1 MSFPALRMRRLR
13 RTSVIRDLVR
23 EVQLQKSDLIQPFF
37 IEESLT
43 TDTPISTMPG
53 QRRLS
58 PGSVI
63 REATSLVDRGIKAV
77 ILFGIPRAKDEAG
90 SSADVADGV
99 VQKAIQQLKNELGS
113 EVVVMADVCMCQYT
127 SHGHCGIV
135 RDGEI
140 DNDGTLK
147 RLASIAVSYAQEGV
161 DVVGPSAMIDGQVKT
176 IREALDDH
184 GYKDTAIM
192 AYAAKHASSFF
203 GPFREAAFSA
213 PEFGDRRSYQM
224 DYSNPD
230 EAIREVALD
239 IQEGADIVMVKPA
252 LAYLDIVRRVK
263 DRFSMPTA
271 AYNVSGEFSMVKAA
285 AREGW
290 IDERSAIIEILT
302 SIKRAGA
309 DMILTYHAKEAAE
322 WLG

>member
-127 SHGHCGIV
+127 NHGHCGIV
-135 RDGEI
+135 RNGEI
-140 DNDGTLK
+140 DNDKTLE
-147 RLASIAVSYAQEGV
+147 RLASIAVSYAQEGA
-161 DVVGPSAMIDGQVKT
+161 DIVGPSAMIDGQVKT

-184 GYKDTAIM
+184 GFKEVAIM

-203 GPFREAAFSA
+203 GPFRE
-213 PEFGDRRSYQM
+213 
-224 DYSNPD
+224 
-230 EAIREVALD
+230 ALD

>member
-1 MSFPALRMRRLR
+1 M
-13 RTSVIRDLVR
+13 IRDLVR

>member
-1 MSFPALRMRRLR
+1 MRRLR
-13 RTSVIRDLVR
+13 RTSVMRDLVR
-23 EVQLQKSDLIQPFF
+23 EVQLQRSDLIQPLFV
-37 IEESLT
+37 EEDLT
-43 TDTPISTMPG
+43 ADVPISTMPG

-58 PGSVI
+58 SASVLKETAALADKGV
-63 REATSLVDRGIKAV
+63 RSV
-77 ILFGIPRAKDEAG
+77 ILFGIPRIKDEVA
-90 SSADVADGV
+90 SSADVAEGV
-99 VQKAIQQLKNELGS
+99 VQKAIRQLKNELGRD
-113 EVVVMADVCMCQYT
+113 VVIMADVCMCQYT

-140 DNDGTLK
+140 ENDETLK
-147 RLASIAVSYAQEGV
+147 RLASIAVSYAKEGV
-161 DVVGPSAMIDGQVKT
+161 DVVGPSAMIDGQVKA
-176 IREALDDH
+176 IRHALDDH
-184 GYKDTAIM
+184 GFKDTAIM

-203 GPFREAAFSA
+203 GPFREAAFSK

-224 DYSNPD
+224 DYSNPE

-252 LAYLDIVRRVK
+252 LSYLDIIYRVK
-263 DRFSMPTA
+263 ERFFMPTA
-271 AYNVSGEFSMVKAA
+271 AYNVSGEYAMVKAA

-290 IDERSAIIEILT
+290 IDEKSAVLEILT

>member
-1 MSFPALRMRRLR
+1 MRRLR
-13 RTSVIRDLVR
+13 RTPVLRELVR
-23 EVQLQKSDLIQPFF
+23 EIQLQKSDLIQPLF
-37 IEESLT
+37 IEEELSA
-43 TDTPISTMPG
+43 DVPISTMPG

-58 PGSVI
+58 SSSVS
-63 REATSLVDRGIKAV
+63 REASALLERGVKSV
-77 ILFGIPRAKDEAG
+77 ILFGIPKIKDDVG
-90 SSADVADGV
+90 SSADVAEGV
-99 VQKAIQQLKNELGS
+99 VQKAIRQLKDEIGTDL
-113 EVVVMADVCMCQYT
+113 VIMADVCMCQYT

-140 DNDGTLK
+140 ENDETLK
-147 RLASIAVSYAQEGV
+147 RLASIAVSYAREGV
-161 DVVGPSAMIDGQVKT
+161 DVVGPSAMIDGQVRM
-176 IREALDDH
+176 IRQALDDN
-184 GYKDTAIM
+184 GFKDTAIM

-203 GPFREAAFSA
+203 GPFRDAAFSK

-224 DYSNPD
+224 DYSNPN
-230 EAIREVALD
+230 EAIREVSLD

-252 LAYLDIVRRVK
+252 LAYLDIVRKVK

-271 AYNVSGEFSMVKAA
+271 AYNVSGEYAMVKAA

-290 IDERSAIIEILT
+290 IDEKSAVLEILT

>member
-1 MSFPALRMRRLR
+1 MRRLR
-13 RTSVIRDLVR
+13 RTPVLRELVR
-23 EVQLQKSDLIQPFF
+23 EIQLQKSDLIQPLF
-37 IEESLT
+37 IEEDLSA
-43 TDTPISTMPG
+43 DVPISTMPG

-58 PGSVI
+58 STSI
-63 REATSLVDRGIKAV
+63 SREANHLLEMGIKSV
-77 ILFGIPRAKDEAG
+77 ILFGIPKIKDDVG
-90 SSADVADGV
+90 SSADLAEGV
-99 VQKAIQQLKNELGS
+99 VQKAIRQLKGELGTDL
-113 EVVVMADVCMCQYT
+113 VIMADVCMCQYT

-140 DNDGTLK
+140 ENDETLK

-161 DVVGPSAMIDGQVKT
+161 DVVGPSAMIDGQVRT
-176 IREALDDH
+176 IRQALDDN
-184 GYKDTAIM
+184 GFTETAIM

-203 GPFREAAFSA
+203 GPFRDAAFST

-230 EAIREVALD
+230 EAIREVSLD

-252 LAYLDIVRRVK
+252 LAYLDIVRKVK
-263 DRFSMPTA
+263 DHFSMPTA
-271 AYNVSGEFSMVKAA
+271 AYNVSGEYAMVKAA

-290 IDERSAIIEILT
+290 IDEKSAVLEILT

>member
-1 MSFPALRMRRLR
+1 MRRLR
-13 RTSVIRDLVR
+13 RTAVMRELVR
-23 EVQLQKSDLIQPFF
+23 EIQLQKSDLIQPLF
-37 IEESLT
+37 IEENLSA
-43 TDTPISTMPG
+43 DVPISTMPG

-58 PGSVI
+58 STSI
-63 REATSLVDRGIKAV
+63 SREANHILEMGIKSV
-77 ILFGIPRAKDEAG
+77 ILFGIPKIKDDAG
-90 SSADVADGV
+90 SSADVVEGV
-99 VQKAIQQLKNELGS
+99 IQKAIRQLKDELGTDL
-113 EVVVMADVCMCQYT
+113 VIVADVCMCQYT

-135 RDGEI
+135 RDGRIE
-140 DNDGTLK
+140 NDETLK
-147 RLASIAVSYAQEGV
+147 RLASIAVSYAREGV
-161 DVVGPSAMIDGQVKT
+161 DVVGPSAMIDGQVKA
-176 IREALDDH
+176 IRQALDDS
-184 GYKDTAIM
+184 GFKDTAIM

-203 GPFREAAFSA
+203 GPFREAAFSK

-224 DYSNPD
+224 DYSNPE

-252 LAYLDIVRRVK
+252 LSYLDIIHRVK
-263 DRFSMPTA
+263 ERFSMPTA
-271 AYNVSGEFSMVKAA
+271 AYNVSGEYAMVKAA

-290 IDERSAIIEILT
+290 IDEKSTVLEILT

>member
-1 MSFPALRMRRLR
+1 MRRLR
-13 RTSVIRDLVR
+13 RTPVLRELVR
-23 EVQLQKSDLIQPFF
+23 EIQLQKSDLIQPLF
-37 IEESLT
+37 IEEGLSA
-43 TDTPISTMPG
+43 DVPISTMPG

-58 PGSVI
+58 SSSVAQEASDLLEKGI
-63 REATSLVDRGIKAV
+63 RSV
-77 ILFGIPRAKDEAG
+77 ILFGIPKIKDDSG
-90 SSADVADGV
+90 SSADLAEGV
-99 VQKAIQQLKNELGS
+99 VQKAIRQLKDEIGTDL
-113 EVVVMADVCMCQYT
+113 VIMADVCMCQYT

-140 DNDGTLK
+140 ENDETLK
-147 RLASIAVSYAQEGV
+147 RLASIAVSYAREGV
-161 DVVGPSAMIDGQVKT
+161 DVVGPSAMIDGQVRT
-176 IREALDDH
+176 IRQALDDN
-184 GYKDTAIM
+184 GFKDTAIM

-203 GPFREAAFSA
+203 GPFREAAFSK

-230 EAIREVALD
+230 EAIREVSLD
-239 IQEGADIVMVKPA
+239 IQEGADIVMIKPA
-252 LAYLDIVRRVK
+252 LAYLDIVRKVK

-271 AYNVSGEFSMVKAA
+271 AYNVSGEYAMVKAA

-290 IDERSAIIEILT
+290 IDEKSAVLEILT

>member
-1 MSFPALRMRRLR
+1 MRRLR

-23 EVQLQKSDLIQPFF
+23 EVQLQKSDLIQPLF
-37 IEESLT
+37 IEEDLT

-53 QRRLS
+53 QQRLS
-58 PGSVI
+58 PRSVV
-63 REATSLVDRGIKAV
+63 RETTSLADRGIRAM
-77 ILFGIPRAKDEAG
+77 ILFGIPRTKDEFG
-90 SSADVADGV
+90 SSADDRVGV
-99 VQKAIQQLKNELGS
+99 VQQAIREIKNELGR

-140 DNDGTLK
+140 DNDETLK

-176 IREALDDH
+176 IRHALDDH
-184 GYKDTAIM
+184 GFKDTAIM

-203 GPFREAAFSA
+203 GPFREAAFSK

-224 DYSNPD
+224 DYSNPE
-230 EAIREVALD
+230 EAMREVALD
-239 IQEGADIVMVKPA
+239 VQEGADIVMVKPA
-252 LAYLDIVRRVK
+252 LAYLDIVHRVK
-263 DRFSMPTA
+263 ERFSMPTA

-290 IDERSAIIEILT
+290 IDEKTAVLEILT
-302 SIKRAGA
+302 GIKRAGA
-309 DMILTYHAKEAAE
+309 DMVLTYHAKEAAE